1 MCSAVFNRQIK
12 NLTKGNG
19 KRKRIGE
26 LEIRKVNEILAAPRI
41 SIVIGDWWNA
51 NIKTTTDETIE
62 LFVCGEKATGY
73 YSTI

>member
-1 MCSAVFNRQIK
+1 M
-12 NLTKGNG
+12 
-19 KRKRIGE
+19 
-26 LEIRKVNEILAAPRI
+26 EIRKVNEILAAPRI